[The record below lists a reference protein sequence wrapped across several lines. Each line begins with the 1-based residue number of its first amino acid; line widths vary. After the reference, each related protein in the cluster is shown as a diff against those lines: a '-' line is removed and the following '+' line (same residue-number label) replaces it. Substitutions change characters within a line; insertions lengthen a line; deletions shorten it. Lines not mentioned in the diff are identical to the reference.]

1 MHTPLCRHAVGEP
14 EEYAARAYER
24 GLKGIIITC
33 HNPLPDGLSQDVRMY
48 MEQFPAYIALV
59 ERARQSWQGRIDV
72 RLGLEADF
80 LPGLEPFL
88 REQLASAEFHHV
100 LGSVHCQIREYRA
113 RYDDGDAF
121 NYQKTYFNHLAEAA
135 ESGLFDTLSH
145 PDLVKNM
152 KSHEWNIERILP
164 FIEAALDRIA
174 ATGIAMELN
183 TSGEL
188 KTIPEMNPG
197 PIILKAMRQR
207 GIPVVI
213 GADAHVPER
222 VADRYEKALD
232 VLESVGYNE
241 VNYFLE
247 RKRHS
252 VPIGVARASLKKSPD
267 DSTK

>member
-33 HNPLPDGLSQDVRMY
+33 HNPLPDGISQGVRMY
-48 MEQFPAYIALV
+48 PEQFPAYIALV
-59 ERARQSWQGRIDV
+59 ERARQAWQGRVDV

-88 REQLASAEFHHV
+88 REQLASTEFHHV
-100 LGSVHCQIREYRA
+100 LGSVHCQIPEYRE
-113 RYDDGDAF
+113 RYDTGDALHL
-121 NYQKTYFNHLAEAA
+121 QKTYFGHLAEAA

-152 KSHEWNIERILP
+152 NPREWDIERALP

-188 KTIPEMNPG
+188 KSIPEMNPG
-197 PIILKAMRQR
+197 PIILKAMRKR

-232 VLESVGYNE
+232 VLESVGYHE
-241 VNYFLE
+241 INYFLE

-252 VPIGVARASLKKSPD
+252 VPIGAARASLKKSPA
-267 DSTK
+267 DSGK